1 MSGPD
6 IYRPRPGSNGIGLF
20 QIGISPVGTIVPF
33 DYWQTIISQYANS
46 DILTSL
52 IGNFDGYIDQTQNMD
67 MFYDQVMNVATAVGW
82 GLDVWGRIVNVS
94 RTLNISQDLQFFG
107 FQEAGIGANPFNVQP
122 FYLGQQITNNF
133 VLSDDAYRVL
143 IFAKALANIS
153 DGSIPAINQILLR
166 LFPARGN
173 CFVTDGLDM
182 TMTYT
187 FNFILTPVELAIV
200 AQSGALPKPTGVQ
213 LTVIQNI

>member
-6 IYRPRPGSNGIGLF
+6 IHRPRPGSNGIGLF
-20 QIGISPVGTIVPF
+20 QIGISPIGTIVPF
-33 DYWQTIISQYANS
+33 DYWQTIISQFANS
-46 DILTSL
+46 NVLTTL
-52 IGNFDGYIDQTQNMD
+52 IGNFDDYVDVTQNMD
-67 MFYDQVMNVATAVGW
+67 MFYDQVMNISTAIGW

-94 RTLNISQDLQFFG
+94 RTLNISQALSFFG
-107 FQEAGIGANPFNVQP
+107 FQEAGIGANPFNQQP
-122 FYLGQQITNNF
+122 FYLGQQITSNF
-133 VLSDDAYRVL
+133 QLADDAYRTL

-166 LFPARGN
+166 LFPHRGN
-173 CFVTDGLDM
+173 CYVTDGLDM

-187 FNFILTPVELAIV
+187 FNFVLAPVELAIV

-213 LTVIQNI
+213 LTVVQAV